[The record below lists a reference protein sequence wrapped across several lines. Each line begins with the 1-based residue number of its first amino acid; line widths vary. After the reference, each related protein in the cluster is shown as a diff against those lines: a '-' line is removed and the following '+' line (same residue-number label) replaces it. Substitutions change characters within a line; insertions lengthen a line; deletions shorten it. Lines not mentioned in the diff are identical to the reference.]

1 LISDA
6 KEYTHS
12 WVLANY
18 ITTDGKSR
26 VNTENL
32 FTENDEQKEIEQQ
45 QD

>member
-6 KEYTHS
+6 KEYTHI

-32 FTENDEQKEIEQQ
+32 FTAKQKEIEQQ